1 MIELLLFT
9 PLALGI
15 IVFIFKS
22 RAVNITA
29 TLIYAALFIAVT
41 IILYMHPESFS
52 EYFRVDGLNIYF
64 LLVLAVLFAGT
75 AVYNIDFILHDEES
89 GRSQSLY
96 TVYMLLFTGSMAGV
110 ILSTHLAL
118 LWVFVEGTTLSSA
131 FLIYYHRTETTMEA
145 TWKYLFICS
154 IGIAIAFVGIT
165 LLSMG
170 LGGINSFFFDDLAK
184 NAKSINPFW
193 LKLSF
198 PFILVGFGTKM
209 GFAPVHAWL
218 PDAHSESPSPVS
230 ALLSGTLLNAALL
243 GIIRMNKIMELAD
256 MGWYVQMLLLLAGFL
271 SLLVTAVYIRI
282 VKNYKRLLAYSS
294 IENMGII
301 LIGLG
306 AGGPG
311 LFAAMLHLAAHSL
324 AKGSLFLTSGN
335 ILHRYRTKEIGEV
348 RGLLKGDLATGWIW
362 IFSIIAIIGLPPF
375 PIFISE
381 FYIIKAFFQ
390 NGQYSLAVLF
400 FILLTVIMAAMAKNM
415 LKMSFGEDNAANGA
429 KTSGLTACIPQIVF
443 LVLLM
448 IGGISM
454 PDIIHSIIQKA
465 AEIL

>member
-9 PLALGI
+9 PLVLGL
-15 IVFIFKS
+15 IVFIIKS
-22 RAVNITA
+22 KAVNIIA
-29 TLIYAALFIAVT
+29 TLLYAILFIT
-41 IILYMHPESFS
+41 ISIMLYLQPASFS
-52 EYFRVDGLNIYF
+52 EYFRVDDLNIFF

-75 AVYNIDFILHDEES
+75 AIYNIDFLMHDEENNY
-89 GRSQSLY
+89 RQSLY
-96 TVYMLLFTGSMAGV
+96 TIYMLLFTGSMAGV

-165 LLSMG
+165 LFSMG
-170 LGGINSFFFDDLAK
+170 LGGVNSFFFDDLVK

-193 LKLSF
+193 LKLSY
-198 PFILVGFGTKM
+198 PFILVGFGTKV

-243 GIIRMNKIMELAD
+243 GIIRMNKIMEVAD

-271 SLLVTAVYIRI
+271 SLLVSAVYIRI
-282 VKNYKRLLAYSS
+282 VNNYKRLLAYSS

-311 LFAAMLHLAAHSL
+311 LFAAMLHLVSHSL

-335 ILHRYRTKEIGEV
+335 ILHRYKTKEIGSV
-348 RGLLKGDLATGWIW
+348 SGLLKGDSATGWIW
-362 IFSIIAIIGLPPF
+362 IFSLIAIIGLPPF

-381 FYIIKAFFQ
+381 FYIIKAFFL
-390 NGQYSLAVLF
+390 NGQYPLAVLF
-400 FILLTVIMAAMAKNM
+400 FLLLTVIMAAMLKNM
-415 LKMSFGEDNAANGA
+415 LRMSFGEDNAAEGTKA
-429 KTSGLTACIPQIVF
+429 SGIIACAPQIIF
-443 LVLLM
+443 IILLL
-448 IGGISM
+448 IGGVAL
-454 PDIIHSIIQKA
+454 PDIVYSIIQKA
-465 AEIL
+465 ANIL

>member
-15 IVFIFKS
+15 IVFIIKS
-22 RAVNITA
+22 KAVNIIA
-29 TLIYAALFIAVT
+29 TLLYALLFIS
-41 IILYMHPESFS
+41 ISIMLYLHPASFS
-52 EYFRVDGLNIYF
+52 EYFRVDDLNIFF

-75 AVYNIDFILHDEES
+75 AVYNINFLIHDEENS
-89 GRSQSLY
+89 RSQSLY
-96 TVYMLLFTGSMAGV
+96 TIYMLLFTGSMAGV

-154 IGIAIAFVGIT
+154 IGIAVAFVGIT

-256 MGWYVQMLLLLAGFL
+256 MGYYVQILLLLTGFL
-271 SLLVTAVYIRI
+271 SLLVSSVYIRI

-306 AGGPG
+306 AGGAG
-311 LFAAMLHLAAHSL
+311 LFAAMLHLVSHSL

-335 ILHRYRTKEIGEV
+335 ILHRYKTKEIGSV
-348 RGLLKGDLATGWIW
+348 RGLLKGDKATGWIW
-362 IFSIIAIIGLPPF
+362 IFSLIAIIGLPPF

-390 NGQYSLAVLF
+390 NGQYPLAILF
-400 FILLTVIMAAMAKNM
+400 FLMLTVIMAAMLKNM
-415 LKMSFGEDNAANGA
+415 LRMSFGDDNAAEGA
-429 KTSGLTACIPQIVF
+429 KASGIIACAPQIVF
-443 LVLLM
+443 IILLL
-448 IGGISM
+448 IGGIAL
-454 PDIIHSIIQKA
+454 PDIVYSIIQKA
-465 AEIL
+465 ANIL

>member
-9 PLALGI
+9 PLALGV
-15 IVFIFKS
+15 IVFIVRSK
-22 RAVNITA
+22 AVNIIA
-29 TLIYAALFIAVT
+29 TLLYAAVFIFAS
-41 IILYMHPESFS
+41 IMLYLHPASFT
-52 EYFRVDGLNIYF
+52 EYFRVDQLNIFF
-64 LLVLAVLFAGT
+64 LLVLAIIFAGV
-75 AVYNIDFILHDEES
+75 AIYNIDFLIHDHES
-89 GRSQSLY
+89 DHHQSLY
-96 TVYMLLFTGSMAGV
+96 TIYLMLFTGSMAGV
-110 ILSTHLAL
+110 ILATHLAL

-131 FLIYYHRTETTMEA
+131 FLIYYYRTETTMEA
-145 TWKYLFICS
+145 AWKYLFICS

-170 LGGINSFFFDDLAK
+170 LGGINSFFFDDLAG
-184 NAKSINPFW
+184 NAKSINLFW

-198 PFILVGFGTKM
+198 PFILVGFGTKV

-256 MGWYVQMLLLLAGFL
+256 LGRYVQMFLLLAGFL
-271 SLLVTAVYIRI
+271 SLFVTAVYIRI

-306 AGGPG
+306 VGGAG
-311 LFAAMLHLAAHSL
+311 LFAAMLHLVSHSL
-324 AKGSLFLTSGN
+324 TKGSLFLTSGN
-335 ILHRYRTKEIGEV
+335 ILHRYNTKDISGV
-348 RGLLKGDLATGWIW
+348 RGLLTGDPATGWIW

-390 NGQYSLAVLF
+390 NGQYWLAALF
-400 FILLTVIMAAMAKNM
+400 FILLTVILAAIARNM
-415 LKMSFGEDNAANGA
+415 LKMSFGEDNAAPGA
-429 KTSGLTACIPQIVF
+429 KSSGIIACAPQIVF
-443 LVLLM
+443 LVLLL
-448 IGGISM
+448 ICGLAL
-454 PDIIHSIIQKA
+454 PDIVHSIIQKA
-465 AEIL
+465 AEML